1 MKYDKEYIQEVLEE
15 NFNNYADPDTYL
27 HEWLKT
33 ELENCP
39 ESFDVFFYSAWDELS
54 RAEKRERQ
62 DLILSILEAKS

>member
-15 NFNNYADPDTYL
+15 NFTNYADPDTYL
-27 HEWLKT
+27 HEWLQT

-62 DLILSILEAKS
+62 TTILSIIE